1 MQWLEI
7 GKVASCGVHC
17 QCTHPLMRW
26 LHHILSPVSMK
37 WTAEWTLHWKPR
49 NWNIDNRE
57 DSSFLYIW
65 KGFMVYLLQSIF
77 CHHYFLNPN
86 PAMLRQGTGLSVPF
100 WKFAYH
106 LFQHWLF
113 VFILHRVRWYGAVC
127 ANQVPHQIPKCQLQ
141 EANWSIP
148 PKHQPCI
155 PPITVFADSH
165 NPHTSMIHPILY
177 R

>member
-1 MQWLEI
+1 MLWKKIKNDCFEVLYRKLVLHQMVCNAVTGN

-65 KGFMVYLLQSIF
+65 KGFMMYLLQSIF
-77 CHHYFLNPN
+77 CHRISWIQSPRCSDKEPVSRFYFQNSRTICSSTDCLWSYCTEFVDMVQCAPI
-86 PAMLRQGTGLSVPF
+86 
-100 WKFAYH
+100 KFPIKY
-106 LFQHWLF
+106 QN
-113 VFILHRVRWYGAVC
+113 
-127 ANQVPHQIPKCQLQ
+127 ANCK
-141 EANWSIP
+141 
-148 PKHQPCI
+148 
-155 PPITVFADSH
+155 
-165 NPHTSMIHPILY
+165 
-177 R
+177 